1 METVLASDFSFD
13 WNNLTVIQRGV
24 IEFYYLES
32 LKEYIIN
39 FYREDMKRDIS
50 WYQNSGEGGGV
61 GLIDFS
67 RFEHLDMAVSP
78 RALRLERLERPW
90 KAFHSF

>member
-1 METVLASDFSFD
+1 MMETVLASDFSFD

-50 WYQNSGEGGGV
+50 
-61 GLIDFS
+61 
-67 RFEHLDMAVSP
+67 
-78 RALRLERLERPW
+78 
-90 KAFHSF
+90 